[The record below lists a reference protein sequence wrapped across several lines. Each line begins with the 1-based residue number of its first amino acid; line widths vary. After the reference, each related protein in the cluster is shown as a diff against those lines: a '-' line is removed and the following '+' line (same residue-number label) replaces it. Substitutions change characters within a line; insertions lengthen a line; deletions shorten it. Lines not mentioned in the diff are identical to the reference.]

1 MPAEPITIV
10 HTDLDAINHFIA
22 TKLAPAIDLT
32 PFELINATFLA
43 ILIDR
48 QGPPDLTLEELQE
61 GIRLASGTITT
72 YVSLL
77 RSTERPS

>member
-1 MPAEPITIV
+1 MSHEPIQLV
-10 HTDLDAINHFIA
+10 QTDLDAMNAFIA
-22 TKLAPAIDLT
+22 EKLAPAINHT
-32 PFELINATFLA
+32 PFELVNATFLA

-61 GIRLASGTITT
+61 GVRLASGTITT

-77 RSTERPS
+77 RSTSVPS